1 MRLIHLPCCSHLPCC
16 ALAVLL
22 ITLSQPVW
30 AADAAPVDAEA
41 QLLAR
46 QLADILSAAEK
57 VIADNQDLIDDPS
70 KGDKGLG
77 TEVVMTKAAANYL
90 EATKEAMPSTDGD
103 TRRAKLTKT
112 LITVIRGVLD
122 KAQPLINEQGK
133 GYKSF
138 LPPIFT
144 DQVAREYS
152 RTMEGVAVIRIT
164 APKELIRNRRHKPD
178 DWENSVIDTKFKAA
192 GWEKGKPFIEHVD
205 YKGKPGVRLLSA
217 QYYDQSCLK
226 CHGEPKGERDLN
238 GGIKEG
244 AKLGDLGGA
253 ISVIIYDEK

>member
-1 MRLIHLPCCSHLPCC
+1 MQRIFHLSCCVL
-16 ALAVLL
+16 ALLL
-22 ITLSQPVW
+22 LALGQPVV
-30 AADAAPVDAEA
+30 AAEPAANAEA
-41 QLLAR
+41 QVLAK

-77 TEVVMTKAAANYL
+77 TEVVMAKAAANYL
-90 EATKEAMPSTDGD
+90 EATKEALPSTEGD
-103 TRRAKLTKT
+103 SRQARLTKS
-112 LITVIRGVLD
+112 LITSIRGVLD

-144 DQVAREYS
+144 DQVARDFS
-152 RTMEGVAVIRIT
+152 RNHEGVAVIRIT
-164 APKELIRNRRHKPD
+164 APRELIRNRRHKPD
-178 DWENSVIDTKFKAA
+178 EWENMVIDSKFKAA
-192 GWEKGKPFIEHVD
+192 GWEKGKSFVEHVD
-205 YKGKPGVRLLSA
+205 YKGKPATRLLA
-217 QYYDQSCLK
+217 TQYYDQSCLK

-253 ISVIIYDEK
+253 ISVIIFDDK